1 MLPPMLTARPG
12 PQTLLLTALA
22 LLIAAATIMLACG
35 PVAQPIPDA
44 GDTLAAA
51 PQAEGSGEEPA
62 AEPTDTPTPV
72 PTVCLQG
79 TDWDGT
85 KFEHCITP
93 MPPETPKYPNI
104 SGDLREQVEEFE
116 ETQDAVS
123 GASGQSGS
131 AVGDTLVV
139 VEIFLS
145 SNTDD
150 VASWLESKGVSPFY
164 VEKRDASPFY
174 VEAGAIGGEIPVS
187 LIGELSRQKGV
198 VEVREPYQL
207 SPGQLSPG

>member
-1 MLPPMLTARPG
+1 MLPPTPTPRPG
-12 PQTLLLTALA
+12 PQTLPLTALA

-35 PVAQPIPDA
+35 PAAQPIPDT
-44 GDTLAAA
+44 GDAL
-51 PQAEGSGEEPA
+51 PA
-62 AEPTDTPTPV
+62 AEPTATPTPV

-93 MPPETPKYPNI
+93 MPPETPKYPNLR
-104 SGDLREQVEEFE
+104 GDLRKQVEEFE

-123 GASGQSGS
+123 GAAGQSGS

-174 VEAGAIGGEIPVS
+174 AEAGAIGGAIPVS
-187 LIGELSRQKGV
+187 LLGELSRQKGV
-198 VEVREPYQL
+198 VAVREPYQL
-207 SPGQLSPG
+207 SPG